1 MSIERRPSCHPF
13 SKPAQPRPMKFLTT
27 LLLTPLAALQA
38 ANSPKQKPNVI
49 VILADDLGWA
59 DLSCYGSTFHESPN
73 LDRLSAR
80 GMRFTQ
86 AYSSSPYC
94 SPSRASLLT
103 GRHPARLK
111 ITDYIPS
118 NGWSGK
124 LLPAEMKM
132 ELPLEEVTIAEVLR
146 DAGYATWSV
155 GKWHLG
161 DLGFY
166 PEDQGFQVNIAGNH
180 SGGPPSFFWP
190 YGDEK
195 GVTVAR
201 PKARDDKVGYH
212 YTPVPGLR
220 AGGKPGEHLC
230 DRLTSEAINLIEHR
244 RKDEPFFLYLS
255 FYDVHAPVMAKP
267 ELVKKYQAKAAAL
280 GLPSVPDAPRYSVDN
295 CAHGGKKTVMFE
307 TQVNPIYAGMVETLD
322 SNVGRLMAK
331 LEELGIAENTLVL
344 FTSDNGGDNVSS
356 QRPLTGC
363 KGWLYEGGVRVPWI
377 VKWPGVTKA
386 GSTSDVP
393 IIITDI
399 LPTVLEATGLP
410 ARPDLHKDGIS
421 IVPLLRG
428 GGEPVHEALF
438 WHFPHYGNHGSGPC
452 SSVRVGDWKLIH
464 WMESGHLELF
474 NLATDLSEKN
484 NVAAQHPEIAKNLRE
499 RLQTWRQE
507 TTANMPR
514 PKPGQK

>member
-1 MSIERRPSCHPF
+1 MIDCQARLPPMNCRFRLLASSAAVILAGIFAAVAEDAPSRP
-13 SKPAQPRPMKFLTT
+13 
-27 LLLTPLAALQA
+27 
-38 ANSPKQKPNVI
+38 NII

-59 DLSCYGSTFHESPN
+59 DLSGYGSTFHESPH
-73 LDRLSAR
+73 LDRLSDE

-94 SPSRASLLT
+94 SPARAALLT

-118 NGWSGK
+118 NGWTGK

-132 ELPLEEVTIAEVLR
+132 ELPLEEVTLAEVLR

-166 PEDQGFQVNIAGNH
+166 PQDQGFQVNIAGNH

-190 YGDEK
+190 YGNEK

-212 YTPVPGLR
+212 YTPVPGLL

-255 FYDVHAPVMAKP
+255 YYDVHAPIMAKP
-267 ELVKKYQAKAAAL
+267 ELTEKYRAKAATL
-280 GLPSVPDAPRYSVDN
+280 GLPSVPDAPRYHVDN
-295 CAHGGKKTVMFE
+295 RVHGGKKMEMLE
-307 TQVNPIYAGMVETLD
+307 TQVNPVFAGMVETLD

-377 VKWPGVTKA
+377 VKWPGVTKP
-386 GSTSDVP
+386 GSTSDMP
-393 IIITDI
+393 ITLTDI
-399 LPTVLEATGLP
+399 VPTVLEATGLP
-410 ARPDLHKDGIS
+410 ARPDLHADGVS
-421 IVPLLRG
+421 IVPLLG
-428 GGEPVHEALF
+428 GSKEPVHESLF
-438 WHFPHYGNHGSGPC
+438 WHFPHYGNHGAGPS
-452 SSVRVGDWKLIH
+452 SSVLAGDWKLIH
-464 WMESGHLELF
+464 WIESDSVELF
-474 NLATDLSEKN
+474 NLSKDLSEKN
-484 NVAAQHPEIAKNLRE
+484 NVAAQHPEIVKNLRE
-499 RLQTWRQE
+499 RLETWRTE
-507 TTANMPR
+507 TAANMPR
-514 PKPGQK
+514 PKP